1 MRDEIGTQARRRTAV
16 VATSGTAIVVTIVAA
31 VAGLIELHGQ
41 RDGAGPEPA
50 PSGMVVSVPGIAKS
64 AAVPSASG
72 TESTGDGDL
81 SWVSVAGAR
90 LPVSRSAGPR
100 DTSAGLARGF
110 AFSELGA
117 VLAAAHV
124 TLRLSPQVGPTVFE
138 ATLRDQVVGEDAE
151 ALGRNLAEEYEQAR
165 IRLGVPYGE
174 PAGRLYAVARGYQV
188 RLSGHEAQ
196 VRLLIE
202 GPGMWQPVLI
212 ELTVRTRWSGSDWQ
226 VVAPA
231 GGLWGD
237 DTRIAADTAGFV
249 WLPVER

>member
-16 VATSGTAIVVTIVAA
+16 VAASVTAIVVTIVAA
-31 VAGLIELHGQ
+31 VTGLIELNEQ
-41 RDGAGPEPA
+41 RDGARPEPVA
-50 PSGMVVSVPGIAKS
+50 SGMVMSIPGTTGS
-64 AAVPSASG
+64 AALPSESG
-72 TESTGDGDL
+72 TESAGSGDVV
-81 SWVSVAGAR
+81 WVSVAGAR

-100 DTSAGLARGF
+100 DMSAGLARGF
-110 AFSELGA
+110 TYSDLGA

-124 TLRLSPQVGPTVFE
+124 TLRLSPQVGPPVFE
-138 ATLRDQVVGEDAE
+138 ATLRDQVVGESTD
-151 ALGRNLAEEYEQAR
+151 ALGQKLAEEYEQAR
-165 IRLGVPYGE
+165 VRLGVPYGE

-188 RLSGHEAQ
+188 RLSDHEAE

-202 GPGMWQPVLI
+202 GPGVWQPVLI

-237 DTRIAADTAGFV
+237 DMRVAADTAGFV